1 MCVCVCVCV
10 LKRSALGAERESNE
24 ENFLFC
30 VFLFFAK
37 KKGEDRKRGLGFGG
51 LFFSG
56 GNDPTRKKRQISQ
69 K

>member
-30 VFLFFAK
+30 VCFPFFLQ
-37 KKGEDRKRGLGFGG
+37 EKRGLGFGG

>member
-1 MCVCVCVCV
+1 MCV

-30 VFLFFAK
+30 VCFSFFFAK
-37 KKGEDRKRGLGFGG
+37 KEKRGLGFGG